1 MNNFLQQ
8 YEGGGIGSKTQ
19 LDRTRTSLLS
29 KSEIPDYD
37 HSESIFESDSES
49 YPQNPKSLNCL
60 DTSLTKK
67 GGNEKDKTRSMG
79 DLNDCFRAF
88 PSTNLQMEEEFSNN
102 RGYPISHKPA
112 RFENSFSSH
121 IEKLDLLSNPN
132 FPYQNSFTPPFS
144 QNNISNKTNSIFPD
158 SPTRGRSNSVPYQS
172 KTQNSQTILPNSL
185 FGSNSNLDTLLS
197 MNQLQKNAVKPSKMG
212 HQPLGN
218 LFLTNCNTEQGIA
231 ADSVMNGLNNL
242 SQFLECDNSNGSSP
256 LRQNRFPFEN
266 YDTKGPALSQTKL
279 EEDDMNEISPTKRI
293 GEFSH
298 QLKAKRLDKYQ
309 TQRQIGRGNLQY
321 AIVDLTKNEIY
332 MVHPVTKENFSGT
345 IATMNEEDSL
355 LASPFNTTPGSL
367 LGSEMLMLGKSGEH
381 SPSIG
386 YLQSL
391 IGKPSLTSAANPNSG
406 LPSLFNTSTDHTEKT
421 KSNSMTLVE
430 QHFQNIRKKFGVPDL
445 SEKPT
450 QK

>member
-1 MNNFLQQ
+1 
-8 YEGGGIGSKTQ
+8 
-19 LDRTRTSLLS
+19 
-29 KSEIPDYD
+29 
-37 HSESIFESDSES
+37 
-49 YPQNPKSLNCL
+49 
-60 DTSLTKK
+60 
-67 GGNEKDKTRSMG
+67 
-79 DLNDCFRAF
+79 
-88 PSTNLQMEEEFSNN
+88 
-102 RGYPISHKPA
+102 
-112 RFENSFSSH
+112 
-121 IEKLDLLSNPN
+121 
-132 FPYQNSFTPPFS
+132 
-144 QNNISNKTNSIFPD
+144 
-158 SPTRGRSNSVPYQS
+158 
-172 KTQNSQTILPNSL
+172 
-185 FGSNSNLDTLLS
+185 
-197 MNQLQKNAVKPSKMG
+197 
-212 HQPLGN
+212 
-218 LFLTNCNTEQGIA
+218 
-231 ADSVMNGLNNL
+231 
-242 SQFLECDNSNGSSP
+242 
-256 LRQNRFPFEN
+256 
-266 YDTKGPALSQTKL
+266 
-279 EEDDMNEISPTKRI
+279 MNEISPTKRI
-293 GEFSH
+293 SEFSH